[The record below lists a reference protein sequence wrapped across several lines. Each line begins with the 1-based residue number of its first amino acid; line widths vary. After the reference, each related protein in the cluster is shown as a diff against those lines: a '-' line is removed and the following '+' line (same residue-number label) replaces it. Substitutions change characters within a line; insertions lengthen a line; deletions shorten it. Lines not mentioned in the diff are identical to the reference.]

1 MNIEELQK
9 RISSKEKLN
18 EVLRHKEFMS
28 LDYLSNA
35 FNLKT
40 KSIEYEKPI
49 DKEKI
54 KDNRKIL
61 NELMLINAS
70 NCLNVS
76 VSTLKYIKDKYKISC
91 TRFSNMVENLL
102 YFRIDTET
110 KFNSIVYEDCIT
122 FLKAMGYNNND
133 KYYLGKLSN
142 KAHII

>member
-9 RISSKEKLN
+9 RISKEKLN
-18 EVLRHKEFMS
+18 DVLRRKEFMS
-28 LDYLSNA
+28 LDYLSNV

-40 KSIEYEKPI
+40 KSIEYDTI

-76 VSTLKYIKDKYKISC
+76 ISTLKYIKDKYKISC

-133 KYYLGKLSN
+133 KYYLG
-142 KAHII
+142 I

>member
-40 KSIEYEKPI
+40 KSIEYEKSI

-91 TRFSNMVENLL
+91 TRFSNMVYTLL
-102 YFRIDTET
+102 YNRVNVE
-110 KFNSIVYEDCIT
+110 KKKIVP
-122 FLKAMGYNNND
+122 
-133 KYYLGKLSN
+133 
-142 KAHII
+142 